1 MIQRYILGF
10 VRALTLIVAVEGEF
24 REFTVIQISQWKV
37 IRNTGFA
44 VPILELAWCTKK
56 YFRKGDPCTLSMN
69 IRFARGTW
77 E

>member
-24 REFTVIQISQWKV
+24 RKFTVIQISQWGV

-44 VPILELAWCTKK
+44 VPIFELAWCTKK
-56 YFRKGDPCTLSMN
+56 YFRKGDPGTLSMN